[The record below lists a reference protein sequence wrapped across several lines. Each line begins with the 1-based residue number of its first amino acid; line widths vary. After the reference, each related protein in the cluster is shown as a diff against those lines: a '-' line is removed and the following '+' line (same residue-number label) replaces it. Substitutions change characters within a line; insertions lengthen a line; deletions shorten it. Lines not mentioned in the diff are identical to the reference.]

1 MDPCHGGPDWMK
13 ITPVAGFLF
22 HEKEQPAATGGYL
35 RDILARIADHP
46 INRITD
52 LLPWN
57 WQPSAAVA
65 EAA

>member
-52 LLPWN
+52 LLP
-57 WQPSAAVA
+57 
-65 EAA
+65 